1 MLQLGLLMRRRKTT
15 GEQQLAHVNPL
26 PPPDGF
32 PIPSSS
38 LCRFAPH
45 VSLLPS
51 LPCSLPP
58 LPHLSS
64 LCPLLSCTP
73 SSPTPVLLLRYFPS
87 LLSPFSLAKCPDLEG
102 YGLVTLAARQYLGR
116 ALFPFQTI
124 TTIPDGEKMV
134 GRVLA
139 ALPFELTR
147 GQKEALE
154 EIMGDLR
161 SGRPMLRLLQG
172 EGVPWPIPH
181 QRSVET
187 GNRTAGG
194 TATAEERRRTKG
206 GRSGGPCTGWVG
218 GSRS

>member
-1 MLQLGLLMRRRKTT
+1 MVSRSL
-15 GEQQLAHVNPL
+15 HPL
-26 PPPDGF
+26 SVVSPPTF
-32 PIPSSS
+32 
-38 LCRFAPH
+38 LC
-45 VSLLPS
+45 S
-51 LPCSLPP
+51 LPCRAPFHPSPISLPSV
-58 LPHLSS
+58 LYSLARHPHLLRFSCCDIS
-64 LCPLLSCTP
+64 LRCSRHFRLQNALI
-73 SSPTPVLLLRYFPS
+73 LR
-87 LLSPFSLAKCPDLEG
+87 G

-206 GRSGGPCTGWVG
+206 GRSGGDALDGWEGRGADRRIVG
-218 GSRS
+218 AAIRG